1 MIENPPPEP
10 DVSSP
15 PEAPRDHFDH
25 LLRKKRSNGLVV
37 LLLEDEPLIAI
48 DVDLTLGDAGYDV
61 SSVTSCHDAG
71 VWLDKHRPDVV
82 VADINLRDGPCM
94 DVVLRLVDAD
104 IPFVIFSGDH
114 PSRYLN
120 GPFMHGAWVIKP
132 ASPKDLLRAVNAAL
146 GSKVATIER
155 RAAQPLADPA
165 DRY

>member
-1 MIENPPPEP
+1 MIENPSSEP

-15 PEAPRDHFDH
+15 PDTARGHFDQI
-25 LLRKKRSNGLVV
+25 LRKKPANGLMV

-48 DVDLTLGDAGYDV
+48 DVASTLGDGGYDV
-61 SSVTSCHDAG
+61 SSVMSCHDAG
-71 VWLDKHRPDVV
+71 IWLDAHRPDVV
-82 VADINLRDGPCM
+82 IADINLRDGPCT

-146 GSKVATIER
+146 GSKVSNIEN
-155 RAAQPLADPA
+155 RAAQSLADAA